1 MPIPAFYRFL
11 KGSPAALLAIA
22 LLSPTA
28 SLADTT
34 ADSDSIPAHL
44 GMADALRLFR
54 ERGFDLIVADAM
66 VDSARGDAQ
75 IASAIPNPAI
85 SGGVGRSFG
94 FNSQQCP
101 GCSAL
106 AWSAGVSDQSAV
118 FDTLSGKRGL
128 RSRTAELALAVA
140 RQTRAD
146 TQRTLESM
154 LRQQYLEAVYNRD
167 ALDLAHESQ
176 GRLGHVLELNQA
188 RFQHG
193 AISQVD
199 ALKVE
204 TEKLEADQEVER
216 AELALAEAK
225 FELAFLL
232 GVRGRVPEFEV
243 DIDLP
248 RYRVPDDLSH
258 ATVDSLLERARKQ
271 RPDLAAAHLQHE
283 RAGAAVRSAQRLRFP
298 DVALSLDVS
307 GQGAGSDVSSPPTL
321 SFGLTLTPPLFYR
334 FQGEIQKAQAD
345 LRVQD
350 TLLAKTEAQ
359 IANDV
364 TVALAQF
371 QSTRRRVERAEHGLL
386 DRAQRTRDLVQ
397 IQYEKG
403 AASLLEYLDAQRI
416 LIETT
421 QGYLRD
427 LADYWL
433 AVVLIGEAVGLEL
446 GP

>member
-1 MPIPAFYRFL
+1 MPASYRPPKGRAVALFAVAFLCPAVSSADD
-11 KGSPAALLAIA
+11 GAES
-22 LLSPTA
+22 A
-28 SLADTT
+28 SL
-34 ADSDSIPAHL
+34 PAHL

-66 VDSARGDAQ
+66 VDSVRGDAQ
-75 IASAIPNPAI
+75 IAAAVANPAI
-85 SGGVGRSFG
+85 SAGVGRSFG
-94 FNSQQCP
+94 FNSSQCP

-106 AWSAGVSDQSAV
+106 AWDFGVSDQSAL

-128 RSRTAELALAVA
+128 RARTGELALAVA
-140 RQTRAD
+140 RQNRAD

-154 LRQQYLEAVYNRD
+154 LRQQYLAAVYARD

-204 TEKLEADQEVER
+204 TEKLKADQDVER
-216 AELALAEAK
+216 AEFDLISAK
-225 FELAFLL
+225 YQLAFLL

-243 DIDLP
+243 DADLP
-248 RYRVPDDLSH
+248 RYRVPDDLGH
-258 ATVDSLLERARKQ
+258 ATVDSLLALARKQ
-271 RPDLAAAHLQHE
+271 RPDLAAAHLQHD
-283 RAGAAVRSAQRLRFP
+283 RAGTAVRSARRLRFP
-298 DVALSLDVS
+298 DIALSLDVS
-307 GQGAGSDVSSPPTL
+307 GQGTGSDVSSPPTL
-321 SFGLTLTPPLFYR
+321 SFGLTLTPPLFNRYR
-334 FQGEIQKAQAD
+334 GEIQKAQAD

-359 IANDV
+359 IVSDV
-364 TVALAQF
+364 SIALAQF
-371 QSTRRRVERAEHGLL
+371 QSTQRRVERAEHDLL
-386 DRAQRTRDLVQ
+386 DRARRTRDLIQ

-403 AASLLEYLDAQRI
+403 AASLLEYLDAQRT

-433 AVVLIGEAVGLEL
+433 AVVLIGQAAGLEL

>member
-1 MPIPAFYRFL
+1 MPVFYRSL
-11 KGSPAALLAIA
+11 KGSAAALVAVVLLGPAI
-22 LLSPTA
+22 
-28 SLADTT
+28 SLADAT
-34 ADSDSIPAHL
+34 AESPSLPPHL
-44 GMADALRLFR
+44 AMADALRLFR
-54 ERGFDLIVADAM
+54 ERGFDLIVADAT
-66 VDSARGDAQ
+66 VDSVRGDAQ
-75 IASAIPNPAI
+75 MAGAIPNPAI

-94 FNSQQCP
+94 FNSATCP

-106 AWSAGVSDQSAV
+106 AWDVGVSDQSAL

-140 RQTRAD
+140 RQGRAD

-154 LRQQYLEAVYNRD
+154 LRQQYLQAVYARD
-167 ALDLAHESQ
+167 ALDLTLESQ
-176 GRLGHVLELNQA
+176 SRLGHVLELNQA

-216 AELALAEAK
+216 AEFDLAEAK
-225 FELAFLL
+225 FQLAFLL
-232 GVRGRVPEFEV
+232 GVRGRVPDFEV
-243 DIDLP
+243 DADLP
-248 RYRVPDDLSH
+248 RYRVPAELGR
-258 ATVDSLLERARKQ
+258 ATVESLLDLAHKQ
-271 RPDLAAAHLQHE
+271 RPDLAAAHLQHD
-283 RAGAAVRSAQRLRFP
+283 RAGTAVQSAKRLRFP
-298 DVALSLDVS
+298 DVALSLDLS
-307 GQGAGSDVSSPPTL
+307 GQGAGSDVSSPPTVSL
-321 SFGLTLTPPLFYR
+321 GLTLTPPLFYR
-334 FQGEIQKAQAD
+334 FQGEVQKAQAD
-345 LRVQD
+345 LRIQD

-359 IANDV
+359 IVNDV
-364 TVALAQF
+364 TVALTQF
-371 QSTRRRVERAEHGLL
+371 KSTQRRVERAENGLL
-386 DRAQRTRDLVQ
+386 DRARRTRDLVQ
-397 IQYEKG
+397 VQYEKG
-403 AASLLEYLDAQRI
+403 AASLLEYLDAQRM

>member
-1 MPIPAFYRFL
+1 MPVFYRSL
-11 KGSPAALLAIA
+11 KGSAAALVAVVLLGPAI
-22 LLSPTA
+22 
-28 SLADTT
+28 SLADAT
-34 ADSDSIPAHL
+34 AESPSLPPHL
-44 GMADALRLFR
+44 AMADALRLFR
-54 ERGFDLIVADAM
+54 ERGFDLIVADAT
-66 VDSARGDAQ
+66 VDSVRGDAQ
-75 IASAIPNPAI
+75 MAGAIPNPAI

-94 FNSQQCP
+94 FNSATCP

-106 AWSAGVSDQSAV
+106 AWDVGVSDQSAL

-140 RQTRAD
+140 RQGRAD

-154 LRQQYLEAVYNRD
+154 LRQQYLQAVYARD
-167 ALDLAHESQ
+167 ALDLTLESQ
-176 GRLGHVLELNQA
+176 SRLGHVLELNQA

-216 AELALAEAK
+216 AEFDLAEAK
-225 FELAFLL
+225 FQLAFLL
-232 GVRGRVPEFEV
+232 GVRGRVPDFEV
-243 DIDLP
+243 DADLP
-248 RYRVPDDLSH
+248 RYRVPAELGR
-258 ATVDSLLERARKQ
+258 ATVESLLDLARKQ
-271 RPDLAAAHLQHE
+271 RPDLAAAHLQHD
-283 RAGAAVRSAQRLRFP
+283 RAGTAVQSAKRLRFP
-298 DVALSLDVS
+298 DVALSIDLS
-307 GQGAGSDVSSPPTL
+307 GQGAGSDVSSPPTVSL
-321 SFGLTLTPPLFYR
+321 GLTLTPPLFYR
-334 FQGEIQKAQAD
+334 FQGEVQKAQAD
-345 LRVQD
+345 LRIQD

-364 TVALAQF
+364 TVALTQF
-371 QSTRRRVERAEHGLL
+371 KSTQRRVERAENGLL
-386 DRAQRTRDLVQ
+386 DRARRTRDLVQ
-397 IQYEKG
+397 VQYEKG
-403 AASLLEYLDAQRI
+403 AASLLEYLDAQRM

>member
-1 MPIPAFYRFL
+1 MLTYHRPL
-11 KGSPAALLAIA
+11 KGSAAALLAIA
-22 LLSPTA
+22 LSSPA
-28 SLADTT
+28 VSLAND
-34 ADSDSIPAHL
+34 AAEPPSLPAHL
-44 GMADALRLFR
+44 GMQDALRLFR
-54 ERGFDLIVADAM
+54 ERGFDLIVADAT
-66 VDSARGDAQ
+66 VDSTRGDAQ
-75 IASAIPNPAI
+75 IASAIPNPAL

-94 FNSQQCP
+94 FNSTTCP

-106 AWSAGVSDQSAV
+106 AWSAGVSDQSAL
-118 FDTLSGKRGL
+118 FDTLSGKRRL
-128 RSRTAELALAVA
+128 RSRTAELALSVA
-140 RQTRAD
+140 RQNRAD

-154 LRQQYLEAVYNRD
+154 LRQQYLQAVYARD

-225 FELAFLL
+225 YDLAFLL
-232 GVRGRVPEFEV
+232 GVRGRVPDFEV
-243 DIDLP
+243 DVDLP
-248 RYRVPDDLSH
+248 PYRVPDDLGH

-271 RPDLAAAHLQHE
+271 RPDLAAANLQHD
-283 RAGAAVRSAQRLRFP
+283 RAGAALQSAQRLRFP
-298 DVALSLDVS
+298 DMALSLGLS
-307 GQGAGSDVSSPPTL
+307 GQGAGSDVSSPPTVSL
-321 SFGLTLTPPLFYR
+321 GLTLTPPLFYR
-334 FQGEIQKAQAD
+334 FQGEVQKAQAD
-345 LRVQD
+345 LRGQD

-359 IANDV
+359 IVYDV
-364 TVALAQF
+364 TGALAQF

-386 DRAQRTRDLVQ
+386 DRARRTRDLVQ

-403 AASLLEYLDAQRI
+403 AASLLEYLDAQRM

>member
-1 MPIPAFYRFL
+1 MPASYRPL
-11 KGSPAALLAIA
+11 KGSVAALLAIA
-22 LLSPTA
+22 FSSPA
-28 SLADTT
+28 VGLADN
-34 ADSDSIPAHL
+34 AAESSALPVHL

-54 ERGFDLIVADAM
+54 ERGFDLIVADAT
-66 VDSARGDAQ
+66 VDSVRGDAQ
-75 IASAIPNPAI
+75 MAGAIPNPAI

-94 FNSQQCP
+94 FNSKQCP

-128 RSRTAELALAVA
+128 RSRTAELALSVA
-140 RQTRAD
+140 RQNRAD

-154 LRQQYLEAVYNRD
+154 LRQQYLEAVYARD
-167 ALDLAHESQ
+167 ALDLSHESQ

-216 AELALAEAK
+216 AELTLAEEK
-225 FELAFLL
+225 YQLAFLL
-232 GVRGRVPEFEV
+232 GVRGRVPDFEV
-243 DIDLP
+243 DVDLP
-248 RYRVPDDLSH
+248 RYRVPDDLGH

-271 RPDLAAAHLQHE
+271 RPDLAAAHLEHD
-283 RAGAAVRSAQRLRFP
+283 RAGAALQTARRLRFP
-298 DVALSLDVS
+298 DIALSLDVS

-334 FQGEIQKAQAD
+334 FQGEVQKAQAEV
-345 LRVQD
+345 RVQD

-359 IANDV
+359 IVNDV
-364 TVALAQF
+364 TIALAQF
-371 QSTRRRVERAEHGLL
+371 QNTQRRVERAEHGLL
-386 DRAQRTRDLVQ
+386 DRARRTRDLVQ

-403 AASLLEYLDAQRI
+403 AASLLEYLDAQRM

>member
-1 MPIPAFYRFL
+1 M
-11 KGSPAALLAIA
+11 KGSAAALLAIA
-22 LLSPTA
+22 LFSPA
-28 SLADTT
+28 ISLAGDE
-34 ADSDSIPAHL
+34 AESSALPAHL

-54 ERGFDLIVADAM
+54 ERGFDLIVADAT
-66 VDSARGDAQ
+66 VDSVRGDAQ
-75 IASAIPNPAI
+75 MAGAIPNPAI

-94 FNSQQCP
+94 FNSATCP

-106 AWSAGVSDQSAV
+106 AWDVGLSDQSAL

-140 RQTRAD
+140 RQSRAD

-154 LRQQYLEAVYNRD
+154 LRQQYLEAVYDRD

-225 FELAFLL
+225 YQLAFLL
-232 GVRGRVPEFEV
+232 GVRGRVPDFEV
-243 DIDLP
+243 DVDLP
-248 RYRVPDDLSH
+248 RYRVPDELSN
-258 ATVDSLLERARKQ
+258 ATVDSLLERARTQ
-271 RPDLAAAHLQHE
+271 RPDLAAAHLQHD
-283 RAGAAVRSAQRLRFP
+283 RAGSALQSAKRLRFP
-298 DVALSLDVS
+298 DLALSLGLS
-307 GQGAGSDVSSPPTL
+307 GQGAGSDVSSPPTV

-334 FQGEIQKAQAD
+334 FQGEMQKAQAD

-371 QSTRRRVERAEHGLL
+371 KSTQRRVERAERDLL
-386 DRAQRTRDLVQ
+386 DRARRTRDLVQ

-403 AASLLEYLDAQRI
+403 AASLLEYLDAQRM

>member
-1 MPIPAFYRFL
+1 MPAYHHRWL
-11 KGSPAALLAIA
+11 KGSAAALLAFA
-22 LLSPTA
+22 LFGPASSRAGDEAELS
-28 SLADTT
+28 SL
-34 ADSDSIPAHL
+34 PAHL
-44 GMADALRLFR
+44 GMQDALRLFR

-66 VDSARGDAQ
+66 VDSTRGDAQ
-75 IASAIPNPAI
+75 IARAIPNPAI

-94 FNSQQCP
+94 YTGQCP

-106 AWSAGVSDQSAV
+106 AWNVGVSDQSA
-118 FDTLSGKRGL
+118 FLDTLSGKRGL
-128 RSRTAELALAVA
+128 RVRTAELALAVA
-140 RQTRAD
+140 RQSRAD

-225 FELAFLL
+225 YQLAFLL
-232 GVRGRVPEFEV
+232 GVRGRVPDFEV
-243 DIDLP
+243 DVDLP
-248 RYRVPDDLSH
+248 RYRVPSELGN

-271 RPDLAAAHLQHE
+271 RPDLAAAHLQHD
-283 RAGAAVRSAQRLRFP
+283 RAGSAMQSAKRLRFP
-298 DVALSLDVS
+298 DLALSLGFS
-307 GQGAGSDVSSPPTL
+307 GQGAGRDVSSPPTVSL
-321 SFGLTLTPPLFYR
+321 GLTLTPPLFYR
-334 FQGEIQKAQAD
+334 FQGEVQKSQAD

-350 TLLAKTEAQ
+350 ILLAKTEAQ
-359 IANDV
+359 IVNDV
-364 TVALAQF
+364 TVALGQF
-371 QSTRRRVERAEHGLL
+371 QSTQRRVERAEHGLL
-386 DRAQRTRDLVQ
+386 DRAQRTRDLIQ

-403 AASLLEYLDAQRI
+403 AASLLEYLDAQRM

>member
-1 MPIPAFYRFL
+1 MLTYHRPL
-11 KGSPAALLAIA
+11 KGSAAALLAIA
-22 LLSPTA
+22 LSSPA
-28 SLADTT
+28 VSLAND
-34 ADSDSIPAHL
+34 AAEPPSLPAHL
-44 GMADALRLFR
+44 GMQDALRLFR
-54 ERGFDLIVADAM
+54 ERGFDLIVADAT
-66 VDSARGDAQ
+66 VDSTRGDAQ
-75 IASAIPNPAI
+75 IASAIPNPAL

-94 FNSQQCP
+94 FNSTTCP

-106 AWSAGVSDQSAV
+106 AWSAGVSDQSAL
-118 FDTLSGKRGL
+118 FDTLSGKRRL
-128 RSRTAELALAVA
+128 RSRTAELALSVA
-140 RQTRAD
+140 RQNRAD

-154 LRQQYLEAVYNRD
+154 LRQQYLQAVYARD

-225 FELAFLL
+225 YDLAFLL
-232 GVRGRVPEFEV
+232 GVRGRVPDFEV
-243 DIDLP
+243 DVDLP
-248 RYRVPDDLSH
+248 PYRVPDDLGH

-271 RPDLAAAHLQHE
+271 RPDLAAANLQHD
-283 RAGAAVRSAQRLRFP
+283 RAGAALQSAQRLRFP
-298 DVALSLDVS
+298 DMALSLGLS
-307 GQGAGSDVSSPPTL
+307 GQGAGSDVSSPPTVSL
-321 SFGLTLTPPLFYR
+321 GLTLTPPLFYR
-334 FQGEIQKAQAD
+334 FQGEVQKAQAD

-359 IANDV
+359 IVYDV
-364 TVALAQF
+364 TGALAQF

-386 DRAQRTRDLVQ
+386 DRARRTRDLVQ

-403 AASLLEYLDAQRI
+403 AASLLEYLDAQRM

>member
-1 MPIPAFYRFL
+1 MPVFYRSL
-11 KGSPAALLAIA
+11 KGSAAALVAVVLLGPAI
-22 LLSPTA
+22 
-28 SLADTT
+28 SLADAT
-34 ADSDSIPAHL
+34 AESPSLPPHL
-44 GMADALRLFR
+44 AMADALRLFR
-54 ERGFDLIVADAM
+54 ERGFDLIVADAT
-66 VDSARGDAQ
+66 VDSVRGDAQ
-75 IASAIPNPAI
+75 MAGAIPNPAI

-94 FNSQQCP
+94 FNSATCP

-106 AWSAGVSDQSAV
+106 AWDVGVSDQSAL

-140 RQTRAD
+140 RQGRAD

-154 LRQQYLEAVYNRD
+154 LRQQYLQAVYARD
-167 ALDLAHESQ
+167 ALDLTLESQ
-176 GRLGHVLELNQA
+176 SRLGHVLELNQA

-216 AELALAEAK
+216 AEFDLAEAK
-225 FELAFLL
+225 FQLAFLL
-232 GVRGRVPEFEV
+232 GVRGRMPDFEV
-243 DIDLP
+243 DADLP
-248 RYRVPDDLSH
+248 RYRVPAELGR
-258 ATVDSLLERARKQ
+258 ATVESLLDLARKQ
-271 RPDLAAAHLQHE
+271 RPDLAAAHLQHD
-283 RAGAAVRSAQRLRFP
+283 RAGTAVQSAKRLRFP
-298 DVALSLDVS
+298 DVALSIDLS
-307 GQGAGSDVSSPPTL
+307 GQGAGSDVSSPPTVSL
-321 SFGLTLTPPLFYR
+321 GLTLTPPLFYR
-334 FQGEIQKAQAD
+334 FQGEVQKAQAD
-345 LRVQD
+345 LRIQD

-359 IANDV
+359 IVNDV
-364 TVALAQF
+364 TVALTQF
-371 QSTRRRVERAEHGLL
+371 KSTQRRVERAENGLL
-386 DRAQRTRDLVQ
+386 DRARRTRDLVQ
-397 IQYEKG
+397 VQYEKG
-403 AASLLEYLDAQRI
+403 AASLLEYLDAQRM

>member
-1 MPIPAFYRFL
+1 MQ
-11 KGSPAALLAIA
+11 
-22 LLSPTA
+22 
-28 SLADTT
+28 
-34 ADSDSIPAHL
+34 
-44 GMADALRLFR
+44 DALRLFR
-54 ERGFDLIVADAM
+54 ERGFDLIVADAT
-66 VDSARGDAQ
+66 VDSTRGDAQ
-75 IASAIPNPAI
+75 IASAIPNPAL

-94 FNSQQCP
+94 FNSTTCP

-106 AWSAGVSDQSAV
+106 AWSAGVSDQSAL
-118 FDTLSGKRGL
+118 FDTLSGKRRL
-128 RSRTAELALAVA
+128 RSRTAELALSVA
-140 RQTRAD
+140 RQNRAD

-154 LRQQYLEAVYNRD
+154 LRQQYLQAVYARD

-225 FELAFLL
+225 YDLAFLL
-232 GVRGRVPEFEV
+232 GVRGRVPDFEV
-243 DIDLP
+243 DVDLP
-248 RYRVPDDLSH
+248 PYRVPDDLGH

-271 RPDLAAAHLQHE
+271 RPDLAAANLQHD
-283 RAGAAVRSAQRLRFP
+283 RAGAALQSAQRLRFP
-298 DVALSLDVS
+298 DMALSLGLS
-307 GQGAGSDVSSPPTL
+307 GQGAGSDVSSPPTVSL
-321 SFGLTLTPPLFYR
+321 
-334 FQGEIQKAQAD
+334 AQAD

-359 IANDV
+359 IVYDV
-364 TVALAQF
+364 TGALAQF

-386 DRAQRTRDLVQ
+386 DRARRTRDLVQ

-403 AASLLEYLDAQRI
+403 AASLLEYLDAQRM

>member
-1 MPIPAFYRFL
+1 MKQCSCRMALALGITFLSSGISLPA
-11 KGSPAALLAIA
+11 LAQEHLENA
-22 LLSPTA
+22 
-28 SLADTT
+28 
-34 ADSDSIPAHL
+34 SIPAHVS
-44 GMADALRLFR
+44 MADAVRLFR
-54 ERGFDLIVADAM
+54 ERGFDLIVADAT
-66 VDSARGDAQ
+66 VDSVRGDAQ
-75 IASAIPNPAI
+75 IASAVANPAI

-94 FNSQQCP
+94 FNSASCP

-106 AWSAGVSDQSAV
+106 AWDVGVSDQSAV

-128 RSRTAELALAVA
+128 RSRTADLALVVA
-140 RQTRAD
+140 RQNRAD

-154 LRQQYLEAVYNRD
+154 LRQQYLEAVYSRD

-176 GRLGHVLELNQA
+176 SRLGHVMELNQA

-216 AELALAEAK
+216 AEFDLAEAR
-225 FELAFLL
+225 FQLAFLL
-232 GVRGRVPEFEV
+232 GVRGRVPDFEV
-243 DIDLP
+243 DADLP
-248 RYRVPDDLSH
+248 RYRVPDNLGH
-258 ATVDSLLERARKQ
+258 ATVELLLERARKQ

-283 RAGAAVRSAQRLRFP
+283 RAGAAVQSAKRLRFP
-298 DVALSLDVS
+298 DIAISLGLS
-307 GQGAGSDVSSPPTL
+307 GQGAGSDVSSPPTV

-334 FQGEIQKAQAD
+334 FQGEVQKAQAD

-359 IANDV
+359 IVNDV

-371 QSTRRRVERAEHGLL
+371 QSTQRRVERAEHGLL
-386 DRAQRTRDLVQ
+386 DRARRTRDLVQ

-403 AASLLEYLDAQRI
+403 AASLLEYLDAQRM

-433 AVVLIGEAVGLEL
+433 AVVLIGEAVGLEI

>member
-1 MPIPAFYRFL
+1 
-11 KGSPAALLAIA
+11 
-22 LLSPTA
+22 
-28 SLADTT
+28 
-34 ADSDSIPAHL
+34 
-44 GMADALRLFR
+44 
-54 ERGFDLIVADAM
+54 
-66 VDSARGDAQ
+66 
-75 IASAIPNPAI
+75 
-85 SGGVGRSFG
+85 
-94 FNSQQCP
+94 
-101 GCSAL
+101 
-106 AWSAGVSDQSAV
+106 VSDQSAV

-140 RQTRAD
+140 RQSRAD

-283 RAGAAVRSAQRLRFP
+283 RAGAALRSAQRLRFP

-345 LRVQD
+345 IRVQD

>member
-1 MPIPAFYRFL
+1 MLTYHRPL
-11 KGSPAALLAIA
+11 KGSAAALLAIA
-22 LLSPTA
+22 LSSPA
-28 SLADTT
+28 VSLAND
-34 ADSDSIPAHL
+34 AAEPPSLPAHL
-44 GMADALRLFR
+44 GMQDALRLFR
-54 ERGFDLIVADAM
+54 ERGFDLIVADAT
-66 VDSARGDAQ
+66 VDSTRGDAQ
-75 IASAIPNPAI
+75 IASAIPNPAL

-94 FNSQQCP
+94 FNSTTCP

-106 AWSAGVSDQSAV
+106 AWSAGVSDQSAL
-118 FDTLSGKRGL
+118 FDTFSGKRRL
-128 RSRTAELALAVA
+128 RSRTAELALSVA
-140 RQTRAD
+140 RQNRAD

-154 LRQQYLEAVYNRD
+154 LRQQYLQAVYARD

-225 FELAFLL
+225 YDLAFLL
-232 GVRGRVPEFEV
+232 GVRGRVPDFEV
-243 DIDLP
+243 DVDLP
-248 RYRVPDDLSH
+248 PYRVPDDLGH

-271 RPDLAAAHLQHE
+271 RPDLAAANLQHD
-283 RAGAAVRSAQRLRFP
+283 RAGAALQSAQRLRFP
-298 DVALSLDVS
+298 DMALSLGLS
-307 GQGAGSDVSSPPTL
+307 GQGAGSDVSSPPTVSL
-321 SFGLTLTPPLFYR
+321 GLTLTPPLFYR
-334 FQGEIQKAQAD
+334 FQGEVQKAQAD

-359 IANDV
+359 IVYDV
-364 TVALAQF
+364 TGALAQF

-386 DRAQRTRDLVQ
+386 DRARRTRDLVQ

-403 AASLLEYLDAQRI
+403 AASLLEYLDAQRM

>member
-1 MPIPAFYRFL
+1 MQ
-11 KGSPAALLAIA
+11 
-22 LLSPTA
+22 
-28 SLADTT
+28 
-34 ADSDSIPAHL
+34 
-44 GMADALRLFR
+44 DALRLFR

-66 VDSARGDAQ
+66 VDSTRGDAQ
-75 IASAIPNPAI
+75 IAGAIPNPAL

-94 FNSQQCP
+94 FNSAQCP
-101 GCSAL
+101 GCSSL

-118 FDTLSGKRGL
+118 FDTLSGKRRL

-140 RQTRAD
+140 RQNRAD

-154 LRQQYLEAVYNRD
+154 LRQQYLEAVYDRD

-216 AELALAEAK
+216 AELALAQAK
-225 FELAFLL
+225 NQLAFLL
-232 GVRGRVPEFEV
+232 GVRGHVPDFEV
-243 DIDLP
+243 DVDLP
-248 RYRVPDDLSH
+248 RYRVPNDLNN
-258 ATVDSLLERARKQ
+258 ATVDSLLELARKQ
-271 RPDLAAAHLQHE
+271 RPDLAAAHLQHD
-283 RAGAAVRSAQRLRFP
+283 RAGAALQSAQRLRFP
-298 DVALSLDVS
+298 DLALSLGVS

-334 FQGEIQKAQAD
+334 FQGEVQKAQAD
-345 LRVQD
+345 VRVQD

-364 TVALAQF
+364 TVGLTQF
-371 QSTRRRVERAEHGLL
+371 QSAQRRVERAERGLL
-386 DRAQRTRDLVQ
+386 DRARRTRDLVQ

-403 AASLLEYLDAQRI
+403 AASLLEYLDAQRT

-427 LADYWL
+427 LADYWV

>member
-1 MPIPAFYRFL
+1 M
-11 KGSPAALLAIA
+11 
-22 LLSPTA
+22 LSPVVGLA
-28 SLADTT
+28 GDAAESPSL
-34 ADSDSIPAHL
+34 PAHL
-44 GMADALRLFR
+44 GMADALQLFR
-54 ERGFDLIVADAM
+54 ERGFDLIVADAL
-66 VDSARGDAQ
+66 VDGTRGDAE
-75 IASAIPNPAI
+75 IAGAIPNPAI

-94 FNSQQCP
+94 FNSKQCP

-128 RSRTAELALAVA
+128 RSRTAQLALAVA
-140 RQTRAD
+140 RQSRAD
-146 TQRTLESM
+146 AQRTLEST
-154 LRQQYLEAVYNRD
+154 LRQQYLEAVYARD

-176 GRLGHVLELNQA
+176 DRLGHVLELNQA

-216 AELALAEAK
+216 AELALAQAK
-225 FELAFLL
+225 YQLAFLL
-232 GVRGRVPEFEV
+232 GVRGRMPDFEV

-248 RYRVPDDLSH
+248 RYHVPDDLRN
-258 ATVDSLLERARKQ
+258 ATVDSLLERARKE
-271 RPDLAAAHLQHE
+271 RPDLAAAHLQQE
-283 RAGAAVRSAQRLRFP
+283 RAGAALRSAQRLRFP
-298 DVALSLDVS
+298 DLALSLGVS
-307 GQGAGSDVSSPPTL
+307 GQGAGSDVSSPPTISL
-321 SFGLTLTPPLFYR
+321 GLTLTPPLFYR
-334 FQGEIQKAQAD
+334 FQGEVQKAQAD
-345 LRVQD
+345 ARVQD
-350 TLLAKTEAQ
+350 ALWTKTEAQ
-359 IANDV
+359 IVNDV

-371 QSTRRRVERAEHGLL
+371 RSTQHRVERAEHGLL
-386 DRAQRTRDLVQ
+386 DRARRTRDLVQ

-403 AASLLEYLDAQRI
+403 AASLLEYLDAQRM
-416 LIETT
+416 LIDTT

-433 AVVLIGEAVGLEL
+433 AVVLIGEAVSLEL

>member
-1 MPIPAFYRFL
+1 VPIPASYRPL
-11 KGSPAALLAIA
+11 HRSAAALLAVA
-22 LLSPTA
+22 LASPA
-28 SLADTT
+28 ISLAGDP
-34 ADSDSIPAHL
+34 AEPPSLPAHL
-44 GMADALRLFR
+44 GIQDALRLFR
-54 ERGFDLIVADAM
+54 ERGFDLIVADAV
-66 VDSARGDAQ
+66 VDSTRGDAQ

-94 FNSQQCP
+94 FDSKQCP

-140 RQTRAD
+140 RQSRAD
-146 TQRTLESM
+146 AQRTLESM
-154 LRQQYLEAVYNRD
+154 LRQRYLEAVYARD

-176 GRLGHVLELNQA
+176 GRLGHMLALNQA

-193 AISQVD
+193 AISEVD

-204 TEKLEADQEVER
+204 TEKLGADQEAER
-216 AELALAEAK
+216 AEFALADAK
-225 FELAFLL
+225 YQLAFLL
-232 GVRGRVPEFEV
+232 GVRGRVPDFEV
-243 DIDLP
+243 DVDLP
-248 RYRVPDDLSH
+248 RYRVPNDLSN
-258 ATVDSLLERARKQ
+258 ATVDSLLELARKQ

-283 RAGAAVRSAQRLRFP
+283 RAGTALQSAKRLRFP
-298 DVALSLDVS
+298 DLALSLDVS
-307 GQGAGSDVSSPPTL
+307 GQGAGTDVSSPPTL

-334 FQGEIQKAQAD
+334 FQGEVHKAQAD
-345 LRVQD
+345 VRVQD

-359 IANDV
+359 IVNDV

-371 QSTRRRVERAEHGLL
+371 QSTQRRVERAEHGLL
-386 DRAQRTRDLVQ
+386 DRARRTRDLVQ

-403 AASLLEYLDAQRI
+403 AASLLEYLDAQRM
-416 LIETT
+416 LIDTT

>member
-1 MPIPAFYRFL
+1 MA
-11 KGSPAALLAIA
+11 AALLAVA
-22 LLSPTA
+22 FLFPTLSQAGDATEST
-28 SLADTT
+28 SL
-34 ADSDSIPAHL
+34 PAHL

-75 IASAIPNPAI
+75 IASAVANPAF
-85 SGGVGRSFG
+85 SAGVGRSFG
-94 FNSQQCP
+94 FNSAQCP

-106 AWSAGVSDQSAV
+106 AWSAGVSDQSAL
-118 FDTLSGKRGL
+118 FDVLSGKRGL
-128 RSRTAELALAVA
+128 RARTADLALAVA
-140 RQTRAD
+140 RQSRAD

-154 LRQQYLEAVYNRD
+154 LRQQYLEAVYARD

-176 GRLGHVLELNQA
+176 SRLGHVLELNQA
-188 RFQHG
+188 RFEHG

-204 TEKLEADQEVER
+204 TEKLKADQDAER
-216 AELALAEAK
+216 AEFDLTEAK
-225 FELAFLL
+225 YELAFLL

-248 RYRVPDDLSH
+248 RYRVPDDLGH
-258 ATVDSLLERARKQ
+258 ATVDSLLDRARKQ

-283 RAGAAVRSAQRLRFP
+283 RAGTAVKSARRLRFP
-298 DVALSLDVS
+298 DLSLSLDVS
-307 GQGAGSDVSSPPTL
+307 GQGTGTDVSSPPTV
-321 SFGLTLTPPLFYR
+321 SFGLTLTPPLFNR
-334 FQGEIQKAQAD
+334 FRGEVQKAEAD

-359 IANDV
+359 IVSDV
-364 TVALAQF
+364 SIALAQF
-371 QSTRRRVERAEHGLL
+371 QSTQRRVERAEHGLL
-386 DRAQRTRDLVQ
+386 DRARRTRDLVQ

-403 AASLLEYLDAQRI
+403 AASLLEYLDAQRT

-427 LADYWL
+427 LTDYWL
-433 AVVLIGEAVGLEL
+433 AVTLIGQAAGLEL

>member
-1 MPIPAFYRFL
+1 
-11 KGSPAALLAIA
+11 
-22 LLSPTA
+22 
-28 SLADTT
+28 
-34 ADSDSIPAHL
+34 
-44 GMADALRLFR
+44 MADALRLFR

-66 VDSARGDAQ
+66 VDSTRGDTQ

-94 FNSQQCP
+94 FNSKQCP

-118 FDTLSGKRGL
+118 FDTLSGKRHL

-140 RQTRAD
+140 RQSRAD

-154 LRQQYLEAVYNRD
+154 LRQQYLEAVYARD
-167 ALDLAHESQ
+167 ALDLTHESQ

-225 FELAFLL
+225 FDLAFLL
-232 GVRGRVPEFEV
+232 GVRARVPEFEV
-243 DIDLP
+243 DVDLP
-248 RYRVPDDLSH
+248 RYRVPDDLAH

-283 RAGAAVRSAQRLRFP
+283 RAGAALRSAQRLRFP

-334 FQGEIQKAQAD
+334 FQGEIQKAQSD
-345 LRVQD
+345 IRVQD

>member
-1 MPIPAFYRFL
+1 MPAYHHRWL
-11 KGSPAALLAIA
+11 KGSSAALLAFA
-22 LLSPTA
+22 LFGPA
-28 SLADTT
+28 SIRAGDEAESSSL
-34 ADSDSIPAHL
+34 PAHL
-44 GMADALRLFR
+44 GMQDALRLFR

-66 VDSARGDAQ
+66 VDSTRGDAQ
-75 IASAIPNPAI
+75 IAGAIPNPAI

-94 FNSQQCP
+94 FNSATCP

-106 AWSAGVSDQSAV
+106 AWDVGVSDQSALL
-118 FDTLSGKRGL
+118 DTLSGKRGL
-128 RSRTAELALAVA
+128 RVRTAELALAVA
-140 RQTRAD
+140 RQSRAD

-225 FELAFLL
+225 YQLAFLL
-232 GVRGRVPEFEV
+232 GVRGHVPEFEV

-248 RYRVPDDLSH
+248 RYRVPNELGN
-258 ATVDSLLERARKQ
+258 ATVGSLLDRARKQ
-271 RPDLAAAHLQHE
+271 RPDLAAAHLQHD
-283 RAGAAVRSAQRLRFP
+283 RAGSALQSAKRLRFP
-298 DVALSLDVS
+298 DLALSLGLS
-307 GQGAGSDVSSPPTL
+307 GQGAGSDVSSPPTVSL
-321 SFGLTLTPPLFYR
+321 GLTLTPPLFYR
-334 FQGEIQKAQAD
+334 FQGEVQKAQAD

-359 IANDV
+359 IVNDV
-364 TVALAQF
+364 TVALGQF

-386 DRAQRTRDLVQ
+386 DRARRTRDLIQ

-403 AASLLEYLDAQRI
+403 AASLLEYLDAQRM

>member
-1 MPIPAFYRFL
+1 
-11 KGSPAALLAIA
+11 
-22 LLSPTA
+22 
-28 SLADTT
+28 
-34 ADSDSIPAHL
+34 
-44 GMADALRLFR
+44 MA
-54 ERGFDLIVADAM
+54 G
-66 VDSARGDAQ
+66 
-75 IASAIPNPAI
+75 AIPNPAI
-85 SGGVGRSFG
+85 SAGVGRSFG
-94 FNSQQCP
+94 FNSKACP

-106 AWSAGVSDQSAV
+106 AWSAGVSDQSAI
-118 FDTLSGKRGL
+118 FDTLSGKRRL
-128 RSRTAELALAVA
+128 RSRTAELALSVA
-140 RQTRAD
+140 RQNRAD

-154 LRQQYLEAVYNRD
+154 LRQQYLEAVYARD

-216 AELALAEAK
+216 AELTLAEAK
-225 FELAFLL
+225 YDLAFLL
-232 GVRGRVPEFEV
+232 GVRGRVPDFEV
-243 DIDLP
+243 DVDLP
-248 RYRVPDDLSH
+248 RYRVPADLGH
-258 ATVDSLLERARKQ
+258 ATVDSLLEQARKQ
-271 RPDLAAAHLQHE
+271 RPDLAAAHLEHD
-283 RAGAAVRSAQRLRFP
+283 RAGAALQTAKRLRFP
-298 DVALSLDVS
+298 DVALSLGVS

-321 SFGLTLTPPLFYR
+321 SLGLTLTPPLFYR
-334 FQGEIQKAQAD
+334 FQGEVQKAQAD
-345 LRVQD
+345 MRVQD

-359 IANDV
+359 IVNDV
-364 TVALAQF
+364 TGALAQF
-371 QSTRRRVERAEHGLL
+371 QSTQRRVERAEHGLL
-386 DRAQRTRDLVQ
+386 DRARRTRDLVQ

-403 AASLLEYLDAQRI
+403 AASLLEYLDAQRM

-433 AVVLIGEAVGLEL
+433 AVVLIGEAVSLEL

>member
-1 MPIPAFYRFL
+1 MFACCRPL
-11 KGSPAALLAIA
+11 KGSVAGLLAIA
-22 LLSPTA
+22 FSSPA
-28 SLADTT
+28 VGLADN
-34 ADSDSIPAHL
+34 AAESSALPVHL

-54 ERGFDLIVADAM
+54 ERGFDLMVADAT
-66 VDSARGDAQ
+66 VDSVRGDAQ
-75 IASAIPNPAI
+75 IAGAIPNPAI

-94 FNSQQCP
+94 FNSKQCP

-106 AWSAGVSDQSAV
+106 AWNAGVSDQSAV

-128 RSRTAELALAVA
+128 RSRTAELALSVA
-140 RQTRAD
+140 RQNRAD

-154 LRQQYLEAVYNRD
+154 LRQEYLEAVYARD

-216 AELALAEAK
+216 AELVLAQDK
-225 FELAFLL
+225 YQLAFLL
-232 GVRGRVPEFEV
+232 GVRGRVPDFEV
-243 DIDLP
+243 DVDLP
-248 RYRVPDDLSH
+248 RYRVPDDLGH

-271 RPDLAAAHLQHE
+271 RPDLAAAHLEHD
-283 RAGAAVRSAQRLRFP
+283 RAGAALRSAQRLRFP
-298 DVALSLDVS
+298 DLALSLDVS
-307 GQGAGSDVSSPPTL
+307 GQGAGSNVSSPPTL
-321 SFGLTLTPPLFYR
+321 SFGLILTPPLFYR
-334 FQGEIQKAQAD
+334 FQGEVHKAQAD
-345 LRVQD
+345 VRVQD

-359 IANDV
+359 IVNDV
-364 TVALAQF
+364 TIALAQF
-371 QSTRRRVERAEHGLL
+371 QSTQRRVERAEHGLL
-386 DRAQRTRDLVQ
+386 DRARRTRDLVQ

-403 AASLLEYLDAQRI
+403 AASLLEYLDAQRM
-416 LIETT
+416 LIDTT

>member
-1 MPIPAFYRFL
+1 MFYRSL
-11 KGSPAALLAIA
+11 KGSAAALVAVVLLGPAI
-22 LLSPTA
+22 
-28 SLADTT
+28 SLADAT
-34 ADSDSIPAHL
+34 AESPSLPPHL
-44 GMADALRLFR
+44 AMADALRLFR
-54 ERGFDLIVADAM
+54 ERGFDLIVADAT
-66 VDSARGDAQ
+66 VDSVRGDAQ
-75 IASAIPNPAI
+75 MAGAIPNPAI

-94 FNSQQCP
+94 FNSATCP

-106 AWSAGVSDQSAV
+106 AWDVGVSDQSAL

-140 RQTRAD
+140 RQGRAD

-154 LRQQYLEAVYNRD
+154 LRQQYLQAVYARD
-167 ALDLAHESQ
+167 ALDLTLESQ
-176 GRLGHVLELNQA
+176 SRLGHVLELNQA

-216 AELALAEAK
+216 AEFDLAEAK
-225 FELAFLL
+225 FQLAFLL
-232 GVRGRVPEFEV
+232 GVRGRVPDFEV
-243 DIDLP
+243 DADLP
-248 RYRVPDDLSH
+248 RYRVPAELGR
-258 ATVDSLLERARKQ
+258 ATVESLLDLARKQ
-271 RPDLAAAHLQHE
+271 RPDLAAAHLQHD
-283 RAGAAVRSAQRLRFP
+283 RAGTAVQSAKRLRFP
-298 DVALSLDVS
+298 DVALSLDLS
-307 GQGAGSDVSSPPTL
+307 GQGAGSDVSSPPTVSL
-321 SFGLTLTPPLFYR
+321 GLTLTPPLFYR
-334 FQGEIQKAQAD
+334 FQGEVQKAQAD
-345 LRVQD
+345 LRIQD

-359 IANDV
+359 IVNDV
-364 TVALAQF
+364 TVALTQF
-371 QSTRRRVERAEHGLL
+371 KSTQRRVERAENGLL
-386 DRAQRTRDLVQ
+386 DRARRTRDLVQ
-397 IQYEKG
+397 VQYEKG
-403 AASLLEYLDAQRI
+403 AASLLEYLDAQRM

>member
-1 MPIPAFYRFL
+1 MPVFYRSL
-11 KGSPAALLAIA
+11 KGSAAALVAVVLLGPAI
-22 LLSPTA
+22 
-28 SLADTT
+28 SLADAT
-34 ADSDSIPAHL
+34 AESPSLPPHL
-44 GMADALRLFR
+44 AMADALRLFR
-54 ERGFDLIVADAM
+54 ERGFDLIVADAT
-66 VDSARGDAQ
+66 VDSVRGDAQ
-75 IASAIPNPAI
+75 MAGAIPNPAI

-94 FNSQQCP
+94 FNSATCP

-106 AWSAGVSDQSAV
+106 AWDVGVSDQSAL

-140 RQTRAD
+140 RQSRAD

-154 LRQQYLEAVYNRD
+154 LRQQYLQAVYARD
-167 ALDLAHESQ
+167 ALDLTLESQ
-176 GRLGHVLELNQA
+176 SRLGHVLELNQA

-216 AELALAEAK
+216 AEFDLAEAK
-225 FELAFLL
+225 FQLAFLL
-232 GVRGRVPEFEV
+232 GVRGRMPDFEV
-243 DIDLP
+243 DADLP
-248 RYRVPDDLSH
+248 RYRVPAELGR
-258 ATVDSLLERARKQ
+258 ATVESLLDLARKQ
-271 RPDLAAAHLQHE
+271 RPDLAAAHLQHD
-283 RAGAAVRSAQRLRFP
+283 RAGTAVQSAKRLRFP
-298 DVALSLDVS
+298 DVALSLDLS
-307 GQGAGSDVSSPPTL
+307 GQGAGSDVSSPPTVSL
-321 SFGLTLTPPLFYR
+321 GLTLTPPLFYR
-334 FQGEIQKAQAD
+334 FQGEVQKAQAD
-345 LRVQD
+345 LRIQD

-359 IANDV
+359 IVNDV
-364 TVALAQF
+364 TVALTQF
-371 QSTRRRVERAEHGLL
+371 KSTQRRVERAENGLL
-386 DRAQRTRDLVQ
+386 DRARRTRDLVQ
-397 IQYEKG
+397 VQYEKG
-403 AASLLEYLDAQRI
+403 AASLLEYLDAQRM

>member
-1 MPIPAFYRFL
+1 MQ
-11 KGSPAALLAIA
+11 
-22 LLSPTA
+22 
-28 SLADTT
+28 
-34 ADSDSIPAHL
+34 
-44 GMADALRLFR
+44 DALRLFR

-66 VDSARGDAQ
+66 VDSTRGDAQ
-75 IASAIPNPAI
+75 IAGAIPNPAL

-94 FNSQQCP
+94 FNSAQCP

-118 FDTLSGKRGL
+118 FDTLSGKRRL

-140 RQTRAD
+140 RQNRAD

-154 LRQQYLEAVYNRD
+154 LRQQYLEAVYDRD

-188 RFQHG
+188 RFQRG

-216 AELALAEAK
+216 AELALAQAK
-225 FELAFLL
+225 NQLAFLL
-232 GVRGRVPEFEV
+232 GVRGHVPDFEV
-243 DIDLP
+243 DVDLP
-248 RYRVPDDLSH
+248 RYRVPNDLNN
-258 ATVDSLLERARKQ
+258 ATVDSLLELARKQ
-271 RPDLAAAHLQHE
+271 RPDLAAAHLQHD
-283 RAGAAVRSAQRLRFP
+283 RAGAALQSAQRLRFP
-298 DVALSLDVS
+298 DLALSLGVS

-334 FQGEIQKAQAD
+334 FQGEVQKAQAD
-345 LRVQD
+345 VRVQD

-359 IANDV
+359 IVNDV

-371 QSTRRRVERAEHGLL
+371 QSTQRRVERAEHGLL
-386 DRAQRTRDLVQ
+386 DRARRTRDLVQ

-403 AASLLEYLDAQRI
+403 AASLLEYLDSQRT

>member
-1 MPIPAFYRFL
+1 MPASYRPL
-11 KGSPAALLAIA
+11 KGSAAALLAIT
-22 LLSPTA
+22 LLGPA
-28 SLADTT
+28 ISLAGDENE
-34 ADSDSIPAHL
+34 SPFLPAHL
-44 GMADALRLFR
+44 EMQDALRIFR
-54 ERGFDLIVADAM
+54 ERGFDLIVADAT
-66 VDSARGDAQ
+66 VDSVRGEAQ
-75 IASAIPNPAI
+75 IAGAIPNPAI

-94 FNSQQCP
+94 FNSTQCP

-106 AWSAGVSDQSAV
+106 AWSAGVSDQSAL

-140 RQTRAD
+140 RQNRAD

-154 LRQQYLEAVYNRD
+154 LRQQYLKAVYARD
-167 ALDLAHESQ
+167 ALDLTHESQ

-225 FELAFLL
+225 YDLAFLL

-248 RYRVPDDLSH
+248 RYRVPNELGS
-258 ATVDSLLERARKQ
+258 ATVDSLLERARRQ
-271 RPDLAAAHLQHE
+271 RPDLAAAHLEHD
-283 RAGAAVRSAQRLRFP
+283 RAGAALQSARRLRFP
-298 DVALSLDVS
+298 DLALSLGFG
-307 GQGAGSDVSSPPTL
+307 GQGAGSDVSSPPTVSL
-321 SFGLTLTPPLFYR
+321 GLTLTPPLFYR
-334 FQGEIQKAQAD
+334 FQGEVQKAQAD

-359 IANDV
+359 IVNDV
-364 TVALAQF
+364 TIALAQF
-371 QSTRRRVERAEHGLL
+371 QSTKRRVERAEHGLL
-386 DRAQRTRDLVQ
+386 DRARRTRDLVQ

-403 AASLLEYLDAQRI
+403 AASLLEYLDAQRM
-416 LIETT
+416 LIDTT

-433 AVVLIGEAVGLEL
+433 AVLLIGEAVGLEL

>member
-1 MPIPAFYRFL
+1 MPAYLRPI
-11 KGSPAALLAIA
+11 KGVIAALLVISFAIPA
-22 LLSPTA
+22 V
-28 SLADTT
+28 SLADDAEQSSTL
-34 ADSDSIPAHL
+34 PVHL

-54 ERGFDLIVADAM
+54 ERGFDLIVADAT
-66 VDSARGDAQ
+66 VDSVRGDAQ
-75 IASAIPNPAI
+75 MAGAIPNPAI

-94 FNSQQCP
+94 FNSKACP

-106 AWSAGVSDQSAV
+106 AWSAGVSDQSAL

-128 RSRTAELALAVA
+128 RSRTAELALSVA
-140 RQTRAD
+140 RQNRTD

-154 LRQQYLEAVYNRD
+154 LRQQYLEAVYARD

-216 AELALAEAK
+216 AELTLAEAK
-225 FELAFLL
+225 YQLAFLL

-243 DIDLP
+243 DVDLP
-248 RYRVPDDLSH
+248 RYRVPDGLGH
-258 ATVDSLLERARKQ
+258 PTVDSLLERARKQ
-271 RPDLAAAHLQHE
+271 RPDLAAAHLEHD
-283 RAGAAVRSAQRLRFP
+283 RAGAALQTAKRLRFP

-307 GQGAGSDVSSPPTL
+307 GQGDGSDVSSPPTL
-321 SFGLTLTPPLFYR
+321 SLGLTLTPPIFYR
-334 FQGEIQKAQAD
+334 FQGEVQKAQAD
-345 LRVQD
+345 VRVQD

-359 IANDV
+359 IVNDV

-371 QSTRRRVERAEHGLL
+371 QSTQRRVERAEHGLL
-386 DRAQRTRDLVQ
+386 DRARRTRDLVQ

-403 AASLLEYLDAQRI
+403 AASLLEYLDAQRM

>member
-1 MPIPAFYRFL
+1 MPAFYCSL
-11 KGSPAALLAIA
+11 KGSAAALATIA
-22 LLSPTA
+22 LLGPA
-28 SLADTT
+28 VSLAGDT
-34 ADSDSIPAHL
+34 AESGSLPAHL

-54 ERGFDLIVADAM
+54 ERGFDLIVADAT
-66 VDSARGDAQ
+66 VDSVRGDAQ
-75 IASAIPNPAI
+75 MAGAIPNPAI

-94 FNSQQCP
+94 FNSATCP

-128 RSRTAELALAVA
+128 RSRTAELALSVA
-140 RQTRAD
+140 RQSRAD
-146 TQRTLESM
+146 SQRTLESM
-154 LRQQYLEAVYNRD
+154 LRQQYLQAVYSRD

-216 AELALAEAK
+216 AELVLAESK
-225 FELAFLL
+225 YELAFLL
-232 GVRGRVPEFEV
+232 GVRGRVPDFEV
-243 DIDLP
+243 DVDLP
-248 RYRVPDDLSH
+248 RYRVPAELGNV
-258 ATVDSLLERARKQ
+258 TVDSLLERARKQ
-271 RPDLAAAHLQHE
+271 RPDLAAAHLQHD
-283 RAGAAVRSAQRLRFP
+283 RAGAALQTVKRLRFP
-298 DVALSLDVS
+298 DIALSLGVS

-321 SFGLTLTPPLFYR
+321 SLGLTLTPPIFYG
-334 FQGEIQKAQAD
+334 FQGEVQKAQAD
-345 LRVQD
+345 VRVQD

-359 IANDV
+359 IVNDV

-371 QSTRRRVERAEHGLL
+371 RSTQRRVERAEHGLL

-397 IQYEKG
+397 VQYEKG
-403 AASLLEYLDAQRI
+403 AASLLEYLDAQRM

>member
-1 MPIPAFYRFL
+1 MPVFYRSL
-11 KGSPAALLAIA
+11 KGSAAALVAVVLLGPAI
-22 LLSPTA
+22 
-28 SLADTT
+28 SLADAT
-34 ADSDSIPAHL
+34 AESPSLPPHL
-44 GMADALRLFR
+44 AMADALRLFR
-54 ERGFDLIVADAM
+54 ERGFDLIVADAT
-66 VDSARGDAQ
+66 VDSVRGDAQ
-75 IASAIPNPAI
+75 MAGAIPNPAI

-94 FNSQQCP
+94 FNSATCP

-106 AWSAGVSDQSAV
+106 AWDVGVSDQSAL

-140 RQTRAD
+140 RQGRAD

-154 LRQQYLEAVYNRD
+154 LRQQYLQAVYARD
-167 ALDLAHESQ
+167 ALDLTLESQ
-176 GRLGHVLELNQA
+176 SRLGHVLELNQA

-216 AELALAEAK
+216 AEFDLAEAK
-225 FELAFLL
+225 FQLAFLL
-232 GVRGRVPEFEV
+232 GVRGRVPDFEV
-243 DIDLP
+243 DADLP
-248 RYRVPDDLSH
+248 RYRVPAELGR
-258 ATVDSLLERARKQ
+258 ATVESLLDLARKQ
-271 RPDLAAAHLQHE
+271 RPDLAAAHLQHD
-283 RAGAAVRSAQRLRFP
+283 RAGTAVQSAKRLRFP
-298 DVALSLDVS
+298 DVALSLDLS
-307 GQGAGSDVSSPPTL
+307 GQGAGSDVSSPPTVSL
-321 SFGLTLTPPLFYR
+321 GLTLTPPLFYR
-334 FQGEIQKAQAD
+334 FQGEVQKAQAD
-345 LRVQD
+345 LRIQD

-359 IANDV
+359 IVNDV
-364 TVALAQF
+364 TVALTQF
-371 QSTRRRVERAEHGLL
+371 KSTQRRVERAENGLL
-386 DRAQRTRDLVQ
+386 DRARRTRDLVQ
-397 IQYEKG
+397 VQYEKG
-403 AASLLEYLDAQRI
+403 AASLLEYLDAQRM

>member
-1 MPIPAFYRFL
+1 MPVSSHPL
-11 KGSPAALLAIA
+11 KGSTAALLAIA
-22 LLSPTA
+22 LFSPA
-28 SLADTT
+28 VSLAGE
-34 ADSDSIPAHL
+34 PAEPPLLPPHL
-44 GMADALRLFR
+44 GMQDALRLFR

-66 VDSARGDAQ
+66 VDSTRADAQ
-75 IASAIPNPAI
+75 IAGAIANPAI

-94 FNSQQCP
+94 FNSKQCP

-106 AWSAGVSDQSAV
+106 AWSAGVSDQSAI
-118 FDTLSGKRGL
+118 FDTLSGKRRL

-140 RQTRAD
+140 RQSRAD

-154 LRQQYLEAVYNRD
+154 LRQQYLEAVYARD

-176 GRLGHVLELNQA
+176 SRLGHVLELNQA

-225 FELAFLL
+225 YDLAFLL
-232 GVRGRVPEFEV
+232 GVRGQVPDFEV
-243 DIDLP
+243 DLDLP
-248 RYRVPDDLSH
+248 RYRVPGELGT
-258 ATVDSLLERARKQ
+258 ATVEALLERARKQ
-271 RPDLAAAHLQHE
+271 RPDLAAAHLEHE
-283 RAGAAVRSAQRLRFP
+283 RAGAALQSAKRLRFP
-298 DVALSLDVS
+298 DLALSLGVS

-321 SFGLTLTPPLFYR
+321 SFGLTLTPPVFYR
-334 FQGEIQKAQAD
+334 FQGEVQKAQAD
-345 LRVQD
+345 VRVQD

-371 QSTRRRVERAEHGLL
+371 RSTQRRVERAEHGLL

-403 AASLLEYLDAQRI
+403 AASLLEYLDAQRM

>member
-1 MPIPAFYRFL
+1 MTAYLRPI
-11 KGSPAALLAIA
+11 KGGVAALLAIA
-22 LLSPTA
+22 FLIPA
-28 SLADTT
+28 VSLAGD
-34 ADSDSIPAHL
+34 ADEPATLPAHL

-54 ERGFDLIVADAM
+54 ERGFDLIVADAT
-66 VDSARGDAQ
+66 VDSVRGDAQ
-75 IASAIPNPAI
+75 MAGAIPNPAI
-85 SGGVGRSFG
+85 SAGVGRSFG
-94 FNSQQCP
+94 FNSATCV

-106 AWSAGVSDQSAV
+106 AWDVGVSDQSAL
-118 FDTLSGKRGL
+118 FDTLSGKRRL
-128 RSRTAELALAVA
+128 RSRTAELALSVA
-140 RQTRAD
+140 RQNRAD

-154 LRQQYLEAVYNRD
+154 LRQKYLEAVYARD

-188 RFQHG
+188 RYQHG

-216 AELALAEAK
+216 AELTLAEAK

-248 RYRVPDDLSH
+248 RYRVPEDLGH
-258 ATVDSLLERARKQ
+258 ATVDSLLDRARQQ

-283 RAGAAVRSAQRLRFP
+283 RAGAAVQSAKRLRFP
-298 DVALSLDVS
+298 DIALSLDVS
-307 GQGAGSDVSSPPTL
+307 GQGTGSDVSSPPTL

-334 FQGEIQKAQAD
+334 FQGEMQKARAD

-350 TLLAKTEAQ
+350 TMLAKTEAQ
-359 IANDV
+359 IVNDV
-364 TVALAQF
+364 TVALTQF
-371 QSTRRRVERAEHGLL
+371 KSTQRRVERAEHGLL
-386 DRAQRTRDLVQ
+386 DRARRTRDLVQ

-403 AASLLEYLDAQRI
+403 AASLLEYLDAQRM

>member
-1 MPIPAFYRFL
+1 MFACCRPL
-11 KGSPAALLAIA
+11 KGSVAGLLAIA
-22 LLSPTA
+22 FSSPA
-28 SLADTT
+28 VGLADN
-34 ADSDSIPAHL
+34 AAESSALPVHL

-54 ERGFDLIVADAM
+54 ERGFDLMVADAT
-66 VDSARGDAQ
+66 VDSVRGDAQ
-75 IASAIPNPAI
+75 IAGAIPNPAI

-94 FNSQQCP
+94 FDSKACP

-128 RSRTAELALAVA
+128 RSRTAGLALSVA
-140 RQTRAD
+140 RQNRAD
-146 TQRTLESM
+146 SQRTLESM
-154 LRQQYLEAVYNRD
+154 LRQQYLEAVYARD

-216 AELALAEAK
+216 AELTLAEEK
-225 FELAFLL
+225 YQLAFLL

-243 DIDLP
+243 DVDLP
-248 RYRVPDDLSH
+248 RYRVPDDLGH
-258 ATVDSLLERARKQ
+258 ATVDSLLERAHKQ
-271 RPDLAAAHLQHE
+271 RPDLTAAHLEHD
-283 RAGAAVRSAQRLRFP
+283 RAGAALQTAKRLRFP
-298 DVALSLDVS
+298 DVALSLGVS

-321 SFGLTLTPPLFYR
+321 SLGLTLTPPLFYR
-334 FQGEIQKAQAD
+334 FQGEVQKAQAD
-345 LRVQD
+345 VRVQD

-359 IANDV
+359 IVNDV
-364 TVALAQF
+364 TIALAQF
-371 QSTRRRVERAEHGLL
+371 QSTQRRVERAEHGLL
-386 DRAQRTRDLVQ
+386 DRARRTRDLVQ

-403 AASLLEYLDAQRI
+403 AASLLEYLDAQRM
-416 LIETT
+416 LIDTT

>member
-1 MPIPAFYRFL
+1 M
-11 KGSPAALLAIA
+11 KGSVAALLAIA
-22 LLSPTA
+22 FLGPA
-28 SLADTT
+28 VSLADD
-34 ADSDSIPAHL
+34 AAESSNLPVHL

-54 ERGFDLIVADAM
+54 ERGFDLIVADAA
-66 VDSARGDAQ
+66 VDSVRGDAQ
-75 IASAIPNPAI
+75 MAGAIPNPAI

-94 FNSQQCP
+94 FNSKTCP

-106 AWSAGVSDQSAV
+106 AWSAGVSDQSAI
-118 FDTLSGKRGL
+118 FDTLSGKRRL
-128 RSRTAELALAVA
+128 RSRTAELALSVA
-140 RQTRAD
+140 RQNRAD

-204 TEKLEADQEVER
+204 TEKLGADQEVER
-216 AELALAEAK
+216 AEFALAEAK
-225 FELAFLL
+225 FDLAFLL

-248 RYRVPDDLSH
+248 RYRVPDDLGH

-271 RPDLAAAHLQHE
+271 RPDLAAAHLQRE
-283 RAGAAVRSAQRLRFP
+283 RAGAALRSAQRLRFP
-298 DVALSLDVS
+298 DVALSLYVS

-345 LRVQD
+345 IRVQD

-403 AASLLEYLDAQRI
+403 AASLLEYLDSQRI